1 MQLRYKAVDGQN
13 LFDIVLNT
21 YGAIEYIYKLIK
33 DNNIENLNYKVK
45 SGDVFVYD
53 SDMVTDTTIF
63 TNTTLSGVR
72 FATAWEPL
80 SVAAGGDELPDFNFD
95 FNEDFGNDY
104 DSPEI

>member
-1 MQLRYKAVDGQN
+1 MQLRYKAIEGQS

-72 FATAWEPL
+72 YATAYIPSITEGE
-80 SVAAGGDELPDFNFD
+80 VAPDFNFD

-104 DSPEI
+104 DSE

>member
-80 SVAAGGDELPDFNFD
+80 FSISVSSHALLQENGFYLLQENGGNILL
-95 FNEDFGNDY
+95 
-104 DSPEI
+104 

>member
-1 MQLRYKAVDGQN
+1 
-13 LFDIVLNT
+13 
-21 YGAIEYIYKLIK
+21 
-33 DNNIENLNYKVK
+33 
-45 SGDVFVYD
+45 VFVYD

-80 SVAAGGDELPDFNFD
+80 SVAAGGDETPDFNFD